1 MATVRTFAYN
11 SGAGI
16 TGTTQVG
23 YIAAGAT
30 ADSYGAGLTW
40 WKGPDEDLGY
50 VICHTSGARTAG
62 QNEYVV
68 PAPTIGFWRTLEKTD
83 NSFIAFCNSV
93 FKQNFANA
101 SDASTWLTING
112 YWTNYVSF
120 VTSGLILNYDISNSS
135 SYSGSGTT
143 VTDLQGNSNATLS
156 GSPTYSSSNGGYL
169 TFNSGSSQ
177 SLLLNT
183 SLNSVLSP
191 PNTSTVISFFVWV
204 YLTGNG
210 VIVTETSTT
219 GWHDS
224 QIEMVSGTL
233 KFSVWSN
240 GVQNLSSS
248 IPTPINNWYYVG
260 FTYDGTNL
268 RGYVNGSLAVTSG
281 TINRQT
287 PFNDGGGVALRYG
300 IALTDATSLGN
311 GGYGN
316 FRWGAFHV
324 YNTALSGANVLSNY
338 NATKSR
344 FGL

>member
-169 TFNSGSSQ
+169 TFNSASSQ

-324 YNTALSGANVLSNY
+324 YNTALSGANVLNNY